1 LVFISCGQSSHSE
14 RQLGKEIAK
23 LVEEVAGCTAHFAE
37 NQSSLDG
44 VTENILKRLND
55 AVAFIAIMH
64 PHGSVS
70 NPSERDNSWTRGSVW
85 VEQEIAIA
93 AFISQALDRPMKVR
107 CYVHKD
113 IRREGLRDKLHLNPK
128 EFVEDSEILDDLATF
143 LQGWRALGQ
152 EKRKDQL
159 SLRARIDHRRVPIPG
174 GGGDDQRYELR
185 VSIENDGEQDAT
197 DFKLTVDFPS
207 GLVDEGA
214 HVLRTRSATPG
225 FERFQVTNVER
236 DMEHLYPGER
246 TPDLITFHYAIKCS
260 GNRERAE
267 QLRQIVIATVY
278 SRWALAAWRK
288 GVLWCPFRNRKEFQ
302 MRSKKGP
309 TDTALPGTDIEQM
322 AFVVMMDAAKSA
334 GQDLKMIMA
343 EVKAITAAKNA
354 LRSLI
359 SKVGRDVAN
368 NAAQKDGVPPLDLS
382 AGMGSENAYY
392 DAPMPLP
399 DPESDSGVIF
409 VPTKL
414 YNGQIITVAQLRC
427 IQENLK
433 SQLDSMNEMSEM
445 TSMRL
450 QMAMDR
456 RSKLIETLSN
466 IMKKISATGDTLVR
480 NLK

>member
-1 LVFISCGQSSHSE
+1 
-14 RQLGKEIAK
+14 
-23 LVEEVAGCTAHFAE
+23 
-37 NQSSLDG
+37 
-44 VTENILKRLND
+44 
-55 AVAFIAIMH
+55 
-64 PHGSVS
+64 
-70 NPSERDNSWTRGSVW
+70 
-85 VEQEIAIA
+85 
-93 AFISQALDRPMKVR
+93 
-107 CYVHKD
+107 
-113 IRREGLRDKLHLNPK
+113 
-128 EFVEDSEILDDLATF
+128 
-143 LQGWRALGQ
+143 
-152 EKRKDQL
+152 
-159 SLRARIDHRRVPIPG
+159 
-174 GGGDDQRYELR
+174 
-185 VSIENDGEQDAT
+185 
-197 DFKLTVDFPS
+197 
-207 GLVDEGA
+207 
-214 HVLRTRSATPG
+214 
-225 FERFQVTNVER
+225 
-236 DMEHLYPGER
+236 
-246 TPDLITFHYAIKCS
+246 
-260 GNRERAE
+260 
-267 QLRQIVIATVY
+267 
-278 SRWALAAWRK
+278 
-288 GVLWCPFRNRKEFQ
+288 

-409 VPTKL
+409 VPAKL